1 MKVSDVVQAL
11 GGRDIPVLAST
22 IAGLRALMRTEDRI
36 TPRDV
41 SRVVLR
47 DPMLTLKTLRFAEQ
61 RHTERQSAD
70 ITTVEHAILMHGITN
85 YLKSFSNLTS
95 LESLL
100 AKDPLALD
108 GALRVVSRAQH
119 AAAFA
124 RAIARQRHDIESD
137 EVIIGA
143 LLHDLAELM
152 LWFHM
157 PRQEAEVRFLVD
169 HATGLRS
176 ASAQRAVLGFTHVE
190 LQLALARAWR
200 LPELLCRLMD
210 DDHAEHPRVV
220 NVMTATALARH
231 LNHGWDDP
239 ALPDDYARVQKVLGT
254 SPDGALRLVRN
265 ASLQAARL
273 WIDTGIRPVAAW
285 LPLESGRIVP
295 ETPAFRRPGGVDL
308 EFFKHALARLE
319 DQEHGMDSDAATV
332 WALYGLQFGLG
343 LHRVM
348 YANVVPNLNILR
360 PRFVLAD
367 DPAAAAWMKLQIPLT
382 GRDFFPRLMA
392 RTQGLW
398 AGGANRE
405 KLAALLLPE
414 QRTVLGGGDFLVM
427 SLFNGGDAQG
437 AVLADRGSGADG
449 ISDAL
454 YAPFK
459 AMCVALGH
467 RLSLNANAHHAAS

>member
-1 MKVSDVVQAL
+1 MKPDDVVAAL

-22 IAGLRALMRTEDRI
+22 IQGLRALMHAEDKI
-36 TPRDV
+36 SPRDI

-61 RHTERQSAD
+61 RRTERQSAD
-70 ITTVEHAILMHGITN
+70 ITTVEHAIMMHGVTN
-85 YLKSFSNLTS
+85 FLTSFASLTS

-137 EVIIGA
+137 EVIISA

-157 PRQEAEVRFLVD
+157 PRQQAEVRYLVD
-169 HATGLRS
+169 HAAGLRS

-190 LQLALARAWR
+190 LQLELARAWR
-200 LPELLCRLMD
+200 LPELLRRLMD

-220 NVMTATALARH
+220 NVMTAAALARH
-231 LNHGWDDP
+231 LTHGWEDP
-239 ALPDDYARVQKVLGT
+239 ALPDDYARLEKILGM
-254 SPDGALRLVRN
+254 SPDGVLRLVRN
-265 ASLQAARL
+265 AGLQAAKL
-273 WIDTGIRPVAAW
+273 WHDTGIRPVAAW
-285 LPLESGRIVP
+285 LPLECGRIVP
-295 ETPAFRRPGGVDL
+295 EAPAYRRPGGVDL
-308 EFFKHALARLE
+308 QFFKHAMARLE
-319 DQEHGMDSDAATV
+319 DPEHGMDNDAAIA

-348 YANVVPNLNILR
+348 FAGVVPSLNALR
-360 PRFVLAD
+360 PRFVLD
-367 DPAAAAWMKLQIPLT
+367 DGRDESPWQALSLPLG

-392 RTQGLW
+392 KPQGLW

-414 QRTVLGGGDFLVM
+414 QRALLGGADFLAM
-427 SLFNGGDAQG
+427 SIYAGGDALG
-437 AVLADRGSGADG
+437 ALIGDRGQSPGPIAE
-449 ISDAL
+449 AL

-459 AMCVALGH
+459 ALCVALGH
-467 RLSLNANAHHAAS
+467 RLSSNANAHRAA